1 MSATDNFYFLK
12 NNLFTQ
18 YALRVDFVRDFPALK
33 DDALQSFTQIT
44 ELYDAQKFANQNEHQ
59 FEDSFIAKVAQI
71 LGYHFIRQ
79 EEKIIQGKLE
89 KPDFLLFATSADKK
103 AYESLPKDSRK
114 ATNAHIALIL
124 ESKAYNI
131 PIDTGKI
138 KDNPHFQI
146 LRYLNT
152 LKLDFGLLTNGK
164 LWRFYDNS
172 TLSSQ
177 NFYKN

>member
-1 MSATDNFYFLK
+1 MSATHKDFYFLQ

-33 DDALQSFTQIT
+33 DYALQSFKQIT

-89 KPDFLLFATSADKK
+89 IFC
-103 AYESLPKDSRK
+103 SLPRARTKRRMNLSQKTRAKPQTLISR
-114 ATNAHIALIL
+114 
-124 ESKAYNI
+124 S
-131 PIDTGKI
+131 
-138 KDNPHFQI
+138 F
-146 LRYLNT
+146 
-152 LKLDFGLLTNGK
+152 
-164 LWRFYDNS
+164 
-172 TLSSQ
+172 
-177 NFYKN
+177 